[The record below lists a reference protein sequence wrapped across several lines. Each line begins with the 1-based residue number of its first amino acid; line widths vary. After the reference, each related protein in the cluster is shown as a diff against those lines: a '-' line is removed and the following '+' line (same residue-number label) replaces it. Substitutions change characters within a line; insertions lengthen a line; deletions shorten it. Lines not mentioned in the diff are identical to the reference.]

1 MLGTVDRSVGIS
13 IRLVGSQKPSF
24 ARSVEGRFPQDW
36 GAERLSGEI
45 GRVFLGVCGLFG
57 ICAAFFAVFRA
68 FFGVAITVFALL
80 RIFLLFCVARN
91 VRCVSIVNLR

>member
-1 MLGTVDRSVGIS
+1 MLGTVDRSVSNS

-45 GRVFLGVCGLFG
+45 GRVFLGFCGLFG
-57 ICAAFFAVFRA
+57 ISAAFFAVFGA

-80 RIFLLFCVARN
+80 RIFLLFRVAGN
-91 VRCVSIVNLR
+91 VRCVAIVNLR